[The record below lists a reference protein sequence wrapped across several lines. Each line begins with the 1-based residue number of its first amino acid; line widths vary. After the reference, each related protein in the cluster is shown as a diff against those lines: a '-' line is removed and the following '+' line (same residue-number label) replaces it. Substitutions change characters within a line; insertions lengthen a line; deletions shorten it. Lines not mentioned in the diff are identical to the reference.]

1 MVNKFVQYPI
11 QRLKMPFPG
20 HNIVP
25 GVVPIGT
32 LLYHGTYKNQIPEVP
47 DWTATDPEHAYLFCR
62 AEGSH
67 TSPNGLGCWQLT
79 LVATRPLKVLYFD
92 GSSAAKMVGGPMDS
106 QDLVIW
112 GRVRPECVWNE
123 REKADKLCK
132 WGKRYG
138 LDGFV
143 R

>member
-1 MVNKFVQYPI
+1 MLF
-11 QRLKMPFPG
+11 RG

-32 LLYHGTYKNQIPEVP
+32 LLYHGTDKHQIPEVP
-47 DWTATDPEHAYLFCR
+47 DWTATDPEHAYLFCCP
-62 AEGSH
+62 EDPQNS
-67 TSPNGLGCWQLT
+67 TNGCWQLT

-92 GSSAAKMVGGPMDS
+92 GSSGAKMVGGPMDS

-112 GRVRPECVWNE
+112 GRVHPEFVLKDRE
-123 REKADKLCK
+123 RADKLCK

>member
-1 MVNKFVQYPI
+1 MHF
-11 QRLKMPFPG
+11 RG

-32 LLYHGTYKNQIPEVP
+32 LLYHGTDKNQIPEVP
-47 DWTATDPEHAYLFCR
+47 DWTATDPEHAYLFCHT
-62 AEGSH
+62 EGLQNS
-67 TSPNGLGCWQLT
+67 TNGCWQLT

-92 GSSAAKMVGGPMDS
+92 GSSAVKMVGGPMHI
-106 QDLVIW
+106 QDLIIW
-112 GRVRPECVWNE
+112 GRVRPEYDKVWKE
-123 REKADKLCK
+123 RERADKLCD
-132 WGKRYG
+132 WGRRYG

>member
-1 MVNKFVQYPI
+1 M
-11 QRLKMPFPG
+11 
-20 HNIVP
+20 
-25 GVVPIGT
+25 PIGT
-32 LLYHGTYKNQIPEVP
+32 LLYHGTYKNQIPEGP
-47 DWTATDPEHAYLFCR
+47 EWIATDPEHAYLFCR
-62 AEGSH
+62 TEGPSKGP
-67 TSPNGLGCWQLT
+67 TDSANGCWQLT

-112 GRVRPECVWNE
+112 GRVRPEYVRKE
-123 REKADKLCK
+123 RERANKLCK
-132 WGKRYG
+132 WGKQYG

>member
-1 MVNKFVQYPI
+1 MVNKFVEYPI
-11 QRLKMPFPG
+11 QRLKRLFRG

-32 LLYHGTYKNQIPEVP
+32 LLYHGTYKNQVPEMP

-62 AEGSH
+62 AEGRQNSA
-67 TSPNGLGCWQLT
+67 NGCWQLT

-112 GRVRPECVWNE
+112 GRVRPEYVWKE
-123 REKADKLCK
+123 REKADNLCK